1 VNIFHLIVLTFKSYQ
16 IDHGELF
23 QKDTVLENGNKDGH
37 ERGRNRR
44 FVVDYKVPGRL
55 FIFS

>member
-44 FVVDYKVPGRL
+44 SVVDYKVPGRL
-55 FIFS
+55 LI